1 MKIKKIVYTI
11 FLSLFFFNA
20 IAQKALLAK
29 AEKEYNDYAYADA
42 IAIYEKLASKG
53 FEDEK
58 MFQRLGNAYY
68 FNAELPKAA
77 SWYDKLFAL
86 NAKQDP
92 EYLYR
97 YSQSLKSIGD
107 YAKADKILDDFNK
120 KTNTDSR
127 GILFENNKNY
137 LEQIKLNSGRFEV
150 AGANINS
157 ESSDFGTAFFNNNLV
172 FSSARK
178 IGKQEG
184 KTFKWTNKSFT
195 NLYVASIKADGN
207 LHSPVLLNKEIN
219 SKFNESTPVFTK
231 DGKTMYFTR
240 NNFLDGK
247 RGKDNKNITLL
258 KLYKATLVDGNWSNI
273 TELPFNNDAY
283 STAHP
288 ALSIDEKT
296 LYFASDMPGT
306 LGQSDLFSVTINT
319 DGTYGKPQNLGP
331 AINTEGRETFP
342 FISGDNE
349 LYFATDGRPG
359 LGGLD
364 IVVSKIL
371 ENGTFD
377 QVQNIGEPI
386 NTKFDDFAFII
397 DSNTRKGYFSSN
409 KKGGVGNDD
418 IYKFTETKK
427 LVCERTLTGT
437 IFDSKANETIEGAK
451 VILFD
456 ENHQQIEE
464 VTTAANGTYSFKVN
478 CNKKYFVKVER
489 KQYPAKE
496 SSFAVT
502 SSIDNKLD
510 FTLEKEKIAALAAIK
525 MPEVK
530 AIKIGTDLGKTLNIS
545 MIYFDLGKWNI
556 TDIAAVEL
564 EKIYAVMQEYPKLII
579 DIRSHTDS
587 RSSAKSNLVL
597 SDKRA
602 KSIMA
607 WLVSK
612 GIDASRLRGKGYG
625 ESQLL
630 NRCKD
635 GVKCSEEEHLKNRR
649 SEFLILSI

>member
-258 KLYKATLVDGNWSNI
+258 KLYKATLVEGNWSNI

-319 DGTYGKPQNLGP
+319 DGTYGKPQNLGT

-342 FISGDNE
+342 FISADNE

-502 SSIDNKLD
+502 TSIDNKLD

-556 TDIAAVEL
+556 TDAAAVEL
-564 EKIYAVMQEYPKLII
+564 EKIYAVMQEYPKLKI

>member
-1 MKIKKIVYTI
+1 MKFNKIVY
-11 FLSLFFFNA
+11 FVLLSLCIFNA
-20 IAQKALLAK
+20 KAQNALLAE
-29 AEKEYNDYAYADA
+29 AEKQYNNYAYADA
-42 IAIYEKLASKG
+42 IKIYEKLAEKG
-53 FEDEK
+53 LEDEK

-68 FNAELPKAA
+68 FNAELPQAA
-77 SWYDKLFAL
+77 IWYDKLFAV
-86 NAKQDP
+86 NPKQEP
-92 EYLYR
+92 EYFYR
-97 YSQSLKSIGD
+97 YSQSLKSVGD
-107 YAKADKILDDFNK
+107 YVKADKMLNEFNK
-120 KTNTDSR
+120 NTNTDSR
-127 GILFENNKNY
+127 GILFKNNRNY
-137 LEQIKLNSGRFEV
+137 LDQIKLNSGRFEISPI
-150 AGANINS
+150 NINS
-157 ESSDFGTAFFNNNLV
+157 ESSDFGSTVLNNSLV

-178 IGKQEG
+178 IGKKDG
-184 KTFKWTNKSFT
+184 KTFKWTNKNFT
-195 NLYVASIKADGN
+195 NLYSASIKSDGGIGD
-207 LHSPVLLNKEIN
+207 PALLNKEIN

-247 RGKDNKNITLL
+247 RGRDDKKITLL
-258 KLYKATLVDGNWSNI
+258 KLYKATLIDGRWSNI
-273 TELPFNNDAY
+273 TELPFNSDKY

-288 ALSIDEKT
+288 ALSIDERR

-306 LGQSDLFSVTINT
+306 FGQSDLFSVLINA
-319 DGTYGKPQNLGP
+319 DGSYGRPENLGSS
-331 AINTEGRETFP
+331 INTEGRETFP
-342 FISGDNE
+342 FISADNE

-377 QVQNIGEPI
+377 EVQNIGEPV
-386 NTKFDDFAFII
+386 NTKFDDFAFYI

-409 KKGGVGNDD
+409 KKGGAGNDD

-437 IFDSKANETIEGAK
+437 IFDSKANEKIEGAK

-464 VTTAANGTYSFKVN
+464 AITLQDGTYSFKVN
-478 CNKKYFVKVER
+478 CNKKYFVRVER

-502 SSIDNKLD
+502 TNIDNKLD
-510 FTLEKEKIAALAAIK
+510 FTLEKEKIAAIEI
-525 MPEVK
+525 PEIK
-530 AIKIGTDLGKTLNIS
+530 AIKVGTDLGKTLNIS

-556 TDIAAVEL
+556 TDVAAVEL
-564 EKIYAVMQEYPKLII
+564 GKILAVMQEYPKMKI

-587 RSSAKSNLVL
+587 RSSTKSNLIL

-602 KSIMA
+602 KSIIA

-612 GIDASRLRGKGYG
+612 GIDSSRLRGKGYG

-635 GVKCSEEEHLKNRR
+635 GIKCSEAEHLKNRR
-649 SEFLILSI
+649 SEFLILSL

>member
-1 MKIKKIVYTI
+1 MKMKKIVYTL
-11 FLSLFFFNA
+11 FLSFFFFNA
-20 IAQKALLAK
+20 IAQKAVLAK
-29 AEKEYNDYAYADA
+29 AEKEYNDFAYADA
-42 IAIYEKLASKG
+42 IAIYEKLAAKG
-53 FEDEK
+53 YEDEK

-77 SWYDKLFAL
+77 TWYDKLFAL
-86 NAKQDP
+86 NAQQEP

-107 YAKADKILDDFNK
+107 YAKADKMLDAFNK

-137 LEQIKLNSGRFEV
+137 LEQIKLNSGRFDISS
-150 AGANINS
+150 ANVNS
-157 ESSDFGTAFFNNNLV
+157 ESSDFGSAFYNNNLV

-178 IGKQEG
+178 IGKTEG

-195 NLYVASIKADGN
+195 NLYIAPIKADGN
-207 LHSPVLLNKEIN
+207 VYNPVLLNKEIN

-240 NNFLDGK
+240 NNYLDGK
-247 RGKDNKNITLL
+247 RGKNDKNITLL

-273 TELPFNNDAY
+273 TELPFNSDRY

-288 ALSIDEKT
+288 TLSLDEKK

-306 LGQSDLFSVTINT
+306 LGQSDLYSVTINA
-319 DGTYGKPQNLGP
+319 DGTFGKPQNLGP
-331 AINTEGRETFP
+331 SINTEGRETFP

-397 DSNTRKGYFSSN
+397 DSQTRKGYFSSN

-437 IFDSKANETIEGAK
+437 IFDSRANEKIEGAK

-464 VTTAANGTYSFKVN
+464 VTTAQDGSYSFKVN
-478 CNKKYFVKVER
+478 CNKKYFVRVER

-502 SSIDNKLD
+502 TSIDNKLD
-510 FTLEKEKIAALAAIK
+510 FTLEKEKIAAIEI
-525 MPEVK
+525 PEIK

-556 TDIAAVEL
+556 TDAAAVEL
-564 EKIYAVMQEYPKLII
+564 GKILAVMQEYPKMRI

-612 GIDASRLRGKGYG
+612 GIDAKRLRGKGYG

-649 SEFLILSI
+649 SEFMIISI

>member
-1 MKIKKIVYTI
+1 MKV
-11 FLSLFFFNA
+11 
-20 IAQKALLAK
+20 
-29 AEKEYNDYAYADA
+29 
-42 IAIYEKLASKG
+42 
-53 FEDEK
+53 
-58 MFQRLGNAYY
+58 
-68 FNAELPKAA
+68 
-77 SWYDKLFAL
+77 
-86 NAKQDP
+86 
-92 EYLYR
+92 
-97 YSQSLKSIGD
+97 
-107 YAKADKILDDFNK
+107 
-120 KTNTDSR
+120 
-127 GILFENNKNY
+127 
-137 LEQIKLNSGRFEV
+137 
-150 AGANINS
+150 
-157 ESSDFGTAFFNNNLV
+157 
-172 FSSARK
+172 SA
-178 IGKQEG
+178 
-184 KTFKWTNKSFT
+184 
-195 NLYVASIKADGN
+195 
-207 LHSPVLLNKEIN
+207 
-219 SKFNESTPVFTK
+219 
-231 DGKTMYFTR
+231 
-240 NNFLDGK
+240 
-247 RGKDNKNITLL
+247 
-258 KLYKATLVDGNWSNI
+258 
-273 TELPFNNDAY
+273 ELPFNSDRY

-288 ALSIDEKT
+288 ALSLDEKK

-306 LGQSDLFSVTINT
+306 LGQSDLYSVTINA
-319 DGTYGKPQNLGP
+319 DGTFAKPQNLGP
-331 AINTEGRETFP
+331 SINTEGRETFP

-397 DSNTRKGYFSSN
+397 DSQTRKGYFSSN
-409 KKGGVGNDD
+409 KKGSAGNDD

-437 IFDSKANETIEGAK
+437 IFDSRANEKIEGAK

-464 VTTAANGTYSFKVN
+464 VTTAQDGSYSFKVN
-478 CNKKYFVKVER
+478 CNKKYFVRVER
-489 KQYPAKE
+489 KQYPANE

-502 SSIDNKLD
+502 TSIDNKLD
-510 FTLEKEKIAALAAIK
+510 FTLEKEKIAAIEI
-525 MPEVK
+525 PEIK

-556 TDIAAVEL
+556 TDAAAAEL
-564 EKIYAVMQEYPKLII
+564 GKILAVMQEYPKMRI

-587 RSSAKSNLVL
+587 RSSAKSNMIL

-612 GIDASRLRGKGYG
+612 GIDAKRLRGKGYG

-635 GVKCSEEEHLKNRR
+635 GVTCSEEEHLKNRR
-649 SEFLILSI
+649 SEFIISSM

>member
-1 MKIKKIVYTI
+1 MNFKKILYTI
-11 FLSLFFFNA
+11 FLSFFFFSG
-20 IAQKALLAK
+20 IAQKALLEK
-29 AEKEYNDYAYADA
+29 AEKEYNNYAYADA

-68 FNAELPKAA
+68 FNAELVKAA
-77 SWYDKLFAL
+77 GWYQKLFAV
-86 NAKQDP
+86 NPQQEP
-92 EYLYR
+92 EYFYR
-97 YSQSLKSIGD
+97 YAQSLKTLGD
-107 YAKADKILDDFNK
+107 YKKADQILDQFNK
-120 KTNTDSR
+120 KAGSDSR
-127 GILFENNKNY
+127 GVLFEKNKNY
-137 LEQIKLNSGRFEV
+137 LEQIKLNSGRFEIS
-150 AGANINS
+150 AANINS
-157 ESSDFGTAFFNNNLV
+157 ENSDFGSAFLGTDLV
-172 FSSARK
+172 FSSARQ
-178 IGKQEG
+178 IGKKEG
-184 KTFKWTNKSFT
+184 KMFKWTNKWFT
-195 NLYVASIKADGN
+195 NLYIAEMKSDGN
-207 LHSPVLLNKEIN
+207 AKTVKLLNKEIN

-247 RGKDNKNITLL
+247 RGKDEKNITLL
-258 KLYKATLVDGNWSNI
+258 KLYKAELIDGKWDNI
-273 TELPFNNDAY
+273 KELPFNSDSY

-288 ALSIDEKT
+288 TLSIDEKK
-296 LYFASDMPGT
+296 LYFSSDMPGT
-306 LGQSDLFSVTINT
+306 LGQSDLFSVTINA
-319 DGTYGKPQNLGP
+319 DGTFGKPENLGRS
-331 AINTEGRETFP
+331 INTEGRETFP

-364 IVVSKIL
+364 IFVSKIL
-371 ENGTFD
+371 DDGTFD
-377 QVQNIGEPI
+377 QVQNIGEPV

-397 DSNTRKGYFSSN
+397 DNNNRKGYFSSN
-409 KKGGVGNDD
+409 KKGGSGSDD

-437 IFDSKANETIEGAK
+437 ILDSKANEAIEGAK
-451 VILFD
+451 VILLD
-456 ENHQQIEE
+456 ENKQPLGE
-464 VTTAANGTYSFKVN
+464 VITGADGKYSFKVN
-478 CNKKYFVKVER
+478 CSKNYFIKVER
-489 KQYPAKE
+489 KQYPSKE
-496 SSFAVT
+496 SPVT
-502 SSIDNKLD
+502 IAYGLDNKLD
-510 FTLEKEKIAALAAIK
+510 FVLEKEKIAVIATLPIQEIK
-525 MPEVK
+525 K
-530 AIKIGTDLGKTLNIS
+530 IKIGTDLGKVLNIS

-556 TDIAAVEL
+556 TDAAAIEL
-564 EKIYAVMQEYPKLII
+564 DKIFAVMQEYPKMRI

-607 WLVSK
+607 WLVGK

-625 ESQLL
+625 ESKLL

-649 SEFLILSI
+649 SEFVIVSM

>member
-319 DGTYGKPQNLGP
+319 DGTYGKPQNLGT

-342 FISGDNE
+342 FISADNE

-502 SSIDNKLD
+502 TSIDNKLD

-556 TDIAAVEL
+556 TDAAAVEL
-564 EKIYAVMQEYPKLII
+564 EKIYAVMQEYPKLKI

-649 SEFLILSI
+649 SEFMIISI